1 MLNIENKEDETM
13 TDLVYVVFD
22 PAGPYI
28 QGVYTTT
35 ESASIGARMAMEA
48 EHIEHGDT
56 VSIIASKAYDIIG
69 AHNQLYIH
77 KAQQDGKTLE
87 DLQKEATEEEVE

>member
-1 MLNIENKEDETM
+1 MLNIENKENEPV

-35 ESASIGARMAMEA
+35 ESAAIGARMAMEA
-48 EHIEHGDT
+48 EHIELVIQSLSLRVKSMT
-56 VSIIASKAYDIIG
+56 S
-69 AHNQLYIH
+69 
-77 KAQQDGKTLE
+77 
-87 DLQKEATEEEVE
+87 

>member
-35 ESASIGARMAMEA
+35 ESAAIGARMAMEA

-87 DLQKEATEEEVE
+87 ALQKEATEEEIE

>member
-35 ESASIGARMAMEA
+35 ESAAIGARMAMEA

-69 AHNQLYIH
+69 CLLYTSPSPRD
-77 KAQQDGKTLE
+77 KRQSRMPSSA
-87 DLQKEATEEEVE
+87 

>member
-13 TDLVYVVFD
+13 TDIVYVVFD

-35 ESASIGARMAMEA
+35 DA
-48 EHIEHGDT
+48 
-56 VSIIASKAYDIIG
+56 VSIIASKVYDIVG

>member
-35 ESASIGARMAMEA
+35 ESAAIGARMAMEA
-48 EHIEHGDT
+48 A
-56 VSIIASKAYDIIG
+56 VSYTHLTLPTKA
-69 AHNQLYIH
+69 
-77 KAQQDGKTLE
+77 
-87 DLQKEATEEEVE
+87 